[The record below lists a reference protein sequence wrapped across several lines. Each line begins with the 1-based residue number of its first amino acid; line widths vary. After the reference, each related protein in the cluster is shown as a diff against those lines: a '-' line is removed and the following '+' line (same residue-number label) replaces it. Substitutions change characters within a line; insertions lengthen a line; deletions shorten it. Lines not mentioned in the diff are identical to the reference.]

1 MEVCSASSLRRIQSI
16 ILTVVCFS
24 VQGYAEA
31 AQPSQ
36 AGQIDVRLLVDV
48 SDRMRNADPQQVR
61 AGAIDLLVQLL
72 PEDAYAGI
80 WTYARFVNM
89 SVAHGRSN
97 RLWKTQA
104 GTIAQELPA
113 VGGAANLPEA
123 INAATW
129 DLGSE
134 PGRERHLVLV
144 TDGSIRTGEGAAAD
158 EAAADAL
165 ARTVLPQLRA
175 AGYRVSVLLLPG
187 SAQSEVDDNPVRQ
200 LAEATDG
207 IFTEVA
213 DPSGLHAALV
223 ALFDGLVQPEHI
235 PIAADQGFVVEQGL
249 EEMTVLRL
257 RQRPDEALTLTDPNG
272 RVYSRHSANV
282 GFRWKVGRD
291 YDLVTFSNPPGGRWY
306 FAPDAGPGALV
317 LAENGLSPRVVG
329 LPAMVFPGELKTF
342 RLDLNSA
349 AGAITDP
356 DFLNLLDIKADVITD
371 SGTEAVPVVRE
382 NGGPYQLQ
390 LLADYGQGD
399 YQLRVQ
405 VSGPTFQRVVNVPF
419 SIRNPIAL
427 RVVPGGENG
436 VVWLAMSAG
445 DLAPGDMTISAIA
458 TRPMLGAE
466 PLNAESFPGG
476 LWKIPLSGDPGILE
490 LSLEISGKRLNG
502 NRFSIQTKPIVVT
515 LPVLAGKRYSF
526 DMDGAEV
533 GAQFLPTAQAAEAPV
548 ARTRQSTLPEP
559 EGKEAAFE
567 LPLWFVSLLAPLNLL
582 VGFAVFFLVASPRR
596 ADAFLASV
604 SELQA
609 LVGEP
614 QPD

>member
-1 MEVCSASSLRRIQSI
+1 M
-16 ILTVVCFS
+16 
-24 VQGYAEA
+24 
-31 AQPSQ
+31 
-36 AGQIDVRLLVDV
+36 RLLVDV

-61 AGAIDLLVQLL
+61 AGAVDLLVQLL

-113 VGGAANLPEA
+113 VGGAANLLAA

-129 DLGSE
+129 DLDSDS
-134 PGRERHLVLV
+134 GRQRHLVLV
-144 TDGSIRTGEGAAAD
+144 TDGSIRTGDGAAAD
-158 EAAADAL
+158 EAAADELIRA
-165 ARTVLPQLRA
+165 VIPQLRA

-187 SAQSEVDDNPVRQ
+187 LAQQEIDDSPVRL
-200 LAEATDG
+200 LAEATNG
-207 IFTEVA
+207 VFTEVV
-213 DPSGLHAALV
+213 DPSALHTALV
-223 ALFDGLVQPEHI
+223 ALFDGLVQPERI

-249 EEMTVLRL
+249 AEMTVLRL
-257 RQRPDEALTLTDPNG
+257 RQGTDEALTLTDPNG

-291 YDLVTFSNPPGGRWY
+291 YDLVTFLQPRGGRWY

-317 LAENGLSPRVVG
+317 LAENGLSPHVVG

-342 RLDLNSA
+342 RLELNSA
-349 AGAITDP
+349 AGPIIDK
-356 DFLNLLDIKADVITD
+356 DFLNLLDIRADVITD
-371 SGTEAVPVVRE
+371 SETRAVPVVRE
-382 NGGPYQLQ
+382 DGGAYQLQ
-390 LLADYGQGD
+390 LLADYVQGD

-405 VSGPTFQRVVNVPF
+405 VSGPTFERVINVPF
-419 SIRNPIAL
+419 SIRNPIAM
-427 RVVPGGENG
+427 RVVPGGTSG

-466 PLNAESFPGG
+466 QLKAESFPGG
-476 LWKIPLSGDPGILE
+476 LWKIPLNGDPGLLE

-502 NRFSIQTKPIVVT
+502 NSFSVQTKPIVVT
-515 LPVLAGKRYSF
+515 LPVLSGKRYSF
-526 DMDGAEV
+526 DMEGTEV
-533 GAQFLPTAQAAEAPV
+533 GAQFLPAARAAEVPIASVSERPL
-548 ARTRQSTLPEP
+548 SEP
-559 EGKEAAFE
+559 EQQELEFD

-596 ADAFLASV
+596 PDAFLASV

-609 LVGEP
+609 LVSEP
-614 QPD
+614 QSD